1 MPNSKGGDDG
11 SPIRK
16 SKVVPHHLKDQMER
30 RWSEVEKESERKAEM
45 NGMILDRN
53 LFRDDDQVLRKK
65 KSVLRQRANYAPTCL
80 ETPRKR
86 RTRTLRHSETEG
98 ATQIYQNQYLR
109 LQMT

>member
-65 KSVLRQRANYAPTCL
+65 
-80 ETPRKR
+80 
-86 RTRTLRHSETEG
+86 
-98 ATQIYQNQYLR
+98 NQYYDNERIMRRRALKPPGKGGLGLFVIRRRRER
-109 LQMT
+109 LKYIRISIFSFK